1 MVCPKIRFGF
11 SNSFFLLFI
20 WILFA
25 IEAVKD
31 YNSRTPFE
39 KFIFEI
45 FFRKIDRIPAKSI
58 LPKQQGDTWGIH
70 SWLIKILMIKKACF
84 GVVYIGMDFGLSL
97 NKQKRGGCRDRR
109 CTSYVNKG
117 RLNVYRWKPIRN
129 ALYII
134 FTAFRSMRRNW
145 TGYAIIFCSWRCLVQ
160 RFSRGHLVRTRS
172 RMRPLVEFLRR
183 A

>member
-1 MVCPKIRFGF
+1 MSLKFTPI
-11 SNSFFLLFI
+11 SFQFTLISFYFKLTSLELNIEEIEIEENIQNLWICLVEIFLQLI
-20 WILFA
+20 
-25 IEAVKD
+25 
-31 YNSRTPFE
+31 YYSRTPFE

-129 ALYII
+129 ALNII
-134 FTAFRSMRRNW
+134 CTAFRPMRR
-145 TGYAIIFCSWRCLVQ
+145 
-160 RFSRGHLVRTRS
+160 H
-172 RMRPLVEFLRR
+172 
-183 A
+183 